1 MKTKNPILAMATALL
16 LISMNPCYALP
27 TMDNQTIT
35 QAPTMSITQD
45 TILKTVTYYT
55 TQLPYTD
62 VSALSGYSEG
72 DGEILDKKILSLTDA
87 IDLATYDA
95 TREVLQ
101 HVYDDIHHKNNE

>member
-1 MKTKNPILAMATALL
+1 MREFHEETGLELQEDMIDTN
-16 LISMNPCYALP
+16 
-27 TMDNQTIT
+27 IT
-35 QAPTMSITQD
+35 YTEHYEFFHPKKQD

-55 TQLPYTD
+55 AEIPYTD
-62 VSALSGYSEG
+62 VSGLSGYSEG

-101 HVYDDIHHKNNE
+101 QIYDNICHKNNK